1 MNNYYIDFIGKFCE
15 LDKNIILCCGILF
28 DKQQQQG
35 EKYDKNIYR

>member
-1 MNNYYIDFIGKFCE
+1 MNNYYIDFIGKCSE